1 MVVAAGLAREWNL
14 RSAVD
19 PRLELRDSAI
29 YAVSAL
35 LMKLILALYL
45 LRDDGLLGKSLID
58 YLRLDAIFEVLYPR
72 IEIGGRRL

>member
-1 MVVAAGLAREWNL
+1 MVVAAGLACEWNL

-19 PRLELRDSAI
+19 PRLELGDSALDT
-29 YAVSAL
+29 VSAL
-35 LMKLILALYL
+35 LIKLILVLCL

-58 YLRLDAIFEVLYPR
+58 YLRLYAIFEVLYPK

>member
-1 MVVAAGLAREWNL
+1 ML
-14 RSAVD
+14 
-19 PRLELRDSAI
+19 

-58 YLRLDAIFEVLYPR
+58 YLRLYAIFEVLYPK